1 MRYLTADYIFPI
13 SQPPIKNGIV
23 AVDDDGRIIGV
34 HSPKSDVGS
43 FLDIGHRSSD
53 IQHFNGILCP
63 GFVNTHCHLELS
75 HMKDVIPEKTGLA
88 GFIKNFISARKTFS
102 PEQINNGIAAAEK
115 EMLENG
121 IVAVGDICNVAD
133 TFKQK
138 AKKNLKY
145 YNFIEGFDFF
155 PENTEV
161 ELNRVDNVIRELIRI
176 DALADYSA
184 VPHAPYSVS
193 EKYFQTFSKI
203 LSDKIIS
210 IHNQE
215 SADENLMF
223 REKSGKIIEFFIS
236 LGMNFSNWKASGK
249 NSLES
254 YLTFLPKA
262 NNLLLVHNTFTNSD
276 DIKFAEAYSKNIYW
290 ATCPNANLY
299 IENKLPDYNLFI
311 EADAK
316 ITIGTDSLASNYSL
330 SILDELKSISAYFPE
345 LKLEMLLQWATLNG
359 AKALNFQDELGSFEV
374 GKNPGVLLI
383 ENVDLQK
390 FHLKENSRVKRLV

>member
-1 MRYLTADYIFPI
+1 MRYLTADYVFPI

-34 HSPKSDVGS
+34 HSPQTIDHSIEEFK
-43 FLDIGHRSSD
+43 
-53 IQHFNGILCP
+53 GILCP

-75 HMKDVIPEKTGLA
+75 HMKGVIPEKTGLA
-88 GFIKNFISARKTFS
+88 GFIKKFISARKQFS
-102 PEQINNGIAAAEK
+102 PQQIENGIAAGEK

-121 IVAVGDICNVAD
+121 IVAVGDICNGSD

-138 AKKNLKY
+138 ANRNLKY
-145 YNFIEGFDFF
+145 YNFIEGLDFF
-155 PENTEV
+155 PENTET
-161 ELNRVDNVIRELIRI
+161 ELKRVNNVIEELKQI
-176 DALADYSA
+176 DARADYSP

-193 EKYFQTFSKI
+193 EKHFQTFSKI

-223 REKSGKIIEFFIS
+223 REKRGKIIEFFIS

-254 YLTFLPKA
+254 YLAFLPKA
-262 NNLLLVHNTFTNSD
+262 NNLLLVHNTFTNSE

-299 IENKLPDYNLFI
+299 IENKLPDYKLFI
-311 EADAK
+311 EAKAK
-316 ITIGTDSLASNYSL
+316 FTIGTDSLASNHSL
-330 SILDELKSISAYFPE
+330 SILDEMKTISQHFPQIN
-345 LKLEMLLQWATLNG
+345 LEILLQWATLNG
-359 AKALNFQDELGSFEV
+359 ANALGFQNELGSFEV

-390 FHLKENSRVKRLV
+390 FHLKENERVKRLV

>member
-1 MRYLTADYIFPI
+1 LRYLTADYIFPI

-23 AVDDDGRIIGV
+23 AVDDDGRIFGV

-43 FLDIGHRSSD
+43 FLDIGLRSSD

-75 HMKDVIPEKTGLA
+75 HMKDVIPEKTGLT
-88 GFIKNFISARKTFS
+88 GFIKHFIAARKTFS
-102 PEQINNGIAAAEK
+102 HEQINNGIAAAEK
-115 EMLENG
+115 EMVENG

-145 YNFIEGFDFF
+145 YSFIEGFDFF

-161 ELNRVDNVIRELIRI
+161 ELNRVDNVIKELIRI

-276 DIKFAEAYSKNIYW
+276 DIKFAEAYSNNIYW

-299 IENKLPDYNLFI
+299 IENKLPDYNIFI
-311 EADAK
+311 AAGAK
-316 ITIGTDSLASNYSL
+316 MAIGTDSLASNYSL
-330 SILDELKSISAYFPE
+330 SILDELKTISSYFPE